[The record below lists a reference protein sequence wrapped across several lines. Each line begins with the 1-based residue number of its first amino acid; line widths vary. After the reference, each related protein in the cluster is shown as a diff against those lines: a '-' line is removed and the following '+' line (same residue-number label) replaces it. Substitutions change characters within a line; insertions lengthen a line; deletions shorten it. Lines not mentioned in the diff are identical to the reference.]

1 MSRRRANAQRK
12 PADRASVRPS
22 SRRIG
27 RVSVILAALIAVAA
41 GIWMAARLV
50 GRSES
55 SRANILLITIDTLR
69 WDRVGVYGYRRAATP
84 VLDGLAARGVKF
96 ETAIAHAA
104 LTAPSHASML
114 TGLIPPRH
122 GVRDNGA
129 FVLPKQ
135 PRTRS
140 REPSS
145 GGGRAR

>member
-84 VLDGLAARGVKF
+84 VLDGLAASNDGSNDAAERAVAERVK
-96 ETAIAHAA
+96 A
-104 LTAPSHASML
+104 LCARFP
-114 TGLIPPRH
+114 
-122 GVRDNGA
+122 VY
-129 FVLPKQ
+129 
-135 PRTRS
+135 
-140 REPSS
+140 
-145 GGGRAR
+145 RA